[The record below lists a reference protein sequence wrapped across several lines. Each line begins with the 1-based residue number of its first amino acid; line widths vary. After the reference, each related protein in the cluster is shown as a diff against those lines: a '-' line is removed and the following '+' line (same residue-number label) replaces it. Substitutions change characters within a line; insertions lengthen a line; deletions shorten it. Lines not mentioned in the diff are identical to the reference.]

1 MGALHRRTGPAP
13 RRGRD
18 AARTFLTRSPGVP
31 AELPAYVFG
40 GGFYARL
47 ADRLLGNLPWYRRVL
62 RGHRL
67 CTLLDAQAAKLD
79 PAAYA
84 MLAQTPV
91 RDALR
96 GLGFPP
102 FLAGTLGEDTALG
115 ARCILG
121 GVHRADLGATLRV
134 LIALVCP
141 ELGACP
147 TCLAV
152 HTTFASPGLL
162 RRLRVLAGYDRQ
174 LSRSRTG
181 RTRNGR

>member
-1 MGALHRRTGPAP
+1 M
-13 RRGRD
+13 
-18 AARTFLTRSPGVP
+18 
-31 AELPAYVFG
+31 
-40 GGFYARL
+40 
-47 ADRLLGNLPWYRRVL
+47 ADRLLGDLPWHRRVL

-67 CTLLDAQAAKLD
+67 CTLLDGQSAKLD

-102 FLAGTLGEDTALG
+102 FLADTLGDDTALG
-115 ARCILG
+115 AHCILG
-121 GVHRADLGATLRV
+121 GIHRPDLGATLRV

-147 TCLAV
+147 ACVAV

-162 RRLRVLAGYDRQ
+162 QRLRVLAGHDRQ
-174 LSRSRTG
+174 QARSRMG